1 MGLRALERRSVLFRA
16 FFAVQEEVDRY
27 LALAERRRALPNP
40 VDLKEAIRKRGL
52 QPPGVFK
59 ARDYLWQCRKDNVTP
74 DRDDLVCRIL
84 GMEDCWISRAIE
96 DSTPAE
102 FRKGPTKAQRAA
114 AAAHNKRQVRE
125 LMRRDKRDRE
135 SFLRKLEEERVQA
148 EAAAATAKAD
158 REALRAVYEQITQ
171 AFTAT
176 SDGMRREAAGRTE

>member
-1 MGLRALERRSVLFRA
+1 MGLRALERRLMLLRA
-16 FFAVQEEVDRY
+16 FLAVREEVDRY
-27 LALAERRRALPNP
+27 LDLAKLRHRLPDP
-40 VDLKEAIRKRGL
+40 VDLKEAIRKRRL

-59 ARDYLWQCRKDNVTP
+59 AGDYLRQCRKDGVTP

-125 LMRRDKRDRE
+125 LMQRDKRE
-135 SFLRKLEEERVQA
+135 KEELLRKVRETGARL
-148 EAAAATAKAD
+148 EAAAAAAKAD
-158 REALRAVYEQITQ
+158 LEAVRAVYAPRVQELT
-171 AFTAT
+171 TVL
-176 SDGMRREAAGRTE
+176 DGMRRKAAGRTE